1 MSRMPYPSDLRDEEW
16 ELIQDLVPTA
26 RPGPGHPPLDRREVL
41 NAILY
46 VNRTGIQW
54 RYMPHDLP
62 NWSTVYDYFKEWTEG
77 GVFERIKV
85 ALRPKARVAS
95 GRSAR
100 AHLAIVDSQTAKTT
114 ESGGPRGYDGNKK
127 MLGRKRHLIVDAE
140 GLPIAHDISP
150 ANVHDSQPTPSLI
163 REAKTLEPELVEVLG
178 DKAYTGDPI
187 QSAAAGL
194 GMKFTVVSHHS
205 RPATFVPL
213 PRRWV
218 VERSF
223 AWLGRNRRL
232 SKDYERTILSSGA
245 MVDVAT
251 VRLLLQRAA

>member
-1 MSRMPYPSDLRDEEW
+1 MLPPMPGIVRCAFRESCLSAMIHVHEPLQR
-16 ELIQDLVPTA
+16 
-26 RPGPGHPPLDRREVL
+26 RPQPDPRRPPRRLECCH
-41 NAILY
+41 
-46 VNRTGIQW
+46 G
-54 RYMPHDLP
+54 
-62 NWSTVYDYFKEWTEG
+62 
-77 GVFERIKV
+77 
-85 ALRPKARVAS
+85 
-95 GRSAR
+95 
-100 AHLAIVDSQTAKTT
+100 
-114 ESGGPRGYDGNKK
+114 
-127 MLGRKRHLIVDAE
+127 
-140 GLPIAHDISP
+140 IAHDISP

-194 GMKFTVVSHHS
+194 GVKFTVVSHHS

-251 VRLLLQRAA
+251 VRLLLHRAA